1 MAIKLPSK
9 TAKAAPAANSAKALI
24 VIRDRIKSRNDK
36 YQLETG
42 RDLLDAK
49 AILPHGQ
56 FGPWVKEN
64 FGWSTSTVNNF
75 MNAAKLV
82 DELPKMGDLKP
93 SAIMA
98 LAAPSTPETVKS
110 EVLADLDAGKK
121 PTVTEVKAKIAVAK
135 APKPKTPKPVELQR
149 EKIAADAIGMLQVR
163 LGNEDFNAFVALW
176 GQARAEFTELLGEIA
191 DVAAEAA

>member
-1 MAIKLPSK
+1 MAIKLPPK
-9 TAKAAPAANSAKALI
+9 TANAAPAANSSKALI

-49 AILPHGQ
+49 AIVPHGK
-56 FGPWVKEN
+56 FGSWVKEN

-82 DELPKMGDLKP
+82 DELPKIGDLKP

-121 PTVTEVKAKIAVAK
+121 PTVTEIKAKIASTK
-135 APKPKTPKPVELQR
+135 APKLP
-149 EKIAADAIGMLQVR
+149 AAK
-163 LGNEDFNAFVALW
+163 
-176 GQARAEFTELLGEIA
+176 
-191 DVAAEAA
+191 VAATVKAVVDQAIILDLIERLRVVGLEAAILVMEGAFPGVDLALTLGDNGEVA